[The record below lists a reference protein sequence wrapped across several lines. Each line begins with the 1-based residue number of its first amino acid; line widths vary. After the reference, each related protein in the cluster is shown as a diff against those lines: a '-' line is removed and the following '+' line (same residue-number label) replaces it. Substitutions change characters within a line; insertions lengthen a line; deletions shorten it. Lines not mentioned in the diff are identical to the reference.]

1 MVALENGI
9 MYRRLLATDEKK
21 VPFRRVMSFEKSSVL
36 MSMFKLD
43 GSFSLPNSKA
53 DYGHKLEDF

>member
-1 MVALENGI
+1 MVALENDI
-9 MYRRLLATDEKK
+9 MYRRLLAIDEK